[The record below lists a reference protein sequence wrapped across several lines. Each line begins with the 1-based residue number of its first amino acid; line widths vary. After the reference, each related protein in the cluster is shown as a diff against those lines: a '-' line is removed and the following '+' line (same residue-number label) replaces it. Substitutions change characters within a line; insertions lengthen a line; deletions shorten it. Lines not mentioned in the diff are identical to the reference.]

1 VRVSFQPA
9 HTLQQEIPKPKDKLD
24 TNRRRD
30 IVYKIECSVCE
41 FTYYGQTNRALKT
54 RINKEHKRAVEYN
67 DKNSKIAQHV
77 EQYDYIS
84 INFAYQ
90 MSFHA
95 F

>member
-24 TNRRRD
+24 SNRRRD

-54 RINKEHKRAVEYN
+54 RIKEHKRAVEYN
-67 DKNSKIAQHV
+67 DIRIPRLPNTLSNMTILV
-77 EQYDYIS
+77 
-84 INFAYQ
+84 
-90 MSFHA
+90 
-95 F
+95 